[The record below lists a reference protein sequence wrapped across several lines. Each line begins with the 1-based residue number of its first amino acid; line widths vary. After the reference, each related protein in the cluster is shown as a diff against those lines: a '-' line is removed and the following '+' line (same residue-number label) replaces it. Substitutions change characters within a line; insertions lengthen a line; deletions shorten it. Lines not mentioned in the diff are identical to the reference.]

1 MGSKENLKL
10 IKARYEAV
18 NSHDF
23 EKFQSFY
30 GKSISWSDPHLAR
43 AVKGPVAVRRR
54 LESLTAAFPDL
65 KWELGRIFTEG
76 EHVCAEFTF
85 TGTHRGKL
93 DNRGQTISASNQK
106 IRIPAVGVYTVRE
119 NKIVDSKIYYNL
131 EDLKSQQRTAKGR
144 ARKMSRKRKS

>member
-10 IKARYEAV
+10 IRARYEAV

-30 GKSISWSDPHLAR
+30 DKSISWGDPHLAR

-93 DNRGQTISASNQK
+93 DNRGQTINASNQR
-106 IRIPAVGVYTVRE
+106 IRIPAVGVYTVRG
-119 NKIVDSKIYYNL
+119 NKIVDSKIYYNF
-131 EDLKSQQRTAKGR
+131 EDLKSQPRKDKGR
-144 ARKMSRKRKS
+144 ARKTSSKRER

>member
-1 MGSKENLKL
+1 MGSKDNLKL

-23 EKFQSFY
+23 KKFQSFY
-30 GKSISWSDPHLAR
+30 DKSISWGDPHLTR
-43 AVKGPVAVRRR
+43 TVKGPVAVRRR

-93 DNRGQTISASNQK
+93 DNRGKAISASNQR
-106 IRIPAVGVYTVRE
+106 IRIPAVGVYTVRG
-119 NKIVDSKIYYNL
+119 NKIVDSKIYYNF
-131 EDLKSQQRTAKGR
+131 EDLKSQQLTKGP
-144 ARKMSRKRKS
+144 ARKSASKRKR

>member
-1 MGSKENLKL
+1 MSNKGNLKL

-30 GKSISWSDPHLAR
+30 DNSVSWGDPHLER
-43 AVKGPVAVRRR
+43 AVKGPAAVRRR

-76 EHVCAEFTF
+76 ENVCAEFTF

-93 DNRGQTISASNQK
+93 ENRGKAISASNQR
-106 IRIPAVGVYTVRE
+106 IRIPAVGVYTVRG
-119 NKIVDSKIYYNL
+119 NKIVDSKIYYNF
-131 EDLKSQQRTAKGR
+131 EDLKSVKRTAKGR
-144 ARKMSRKRKS
+144 AGKTASKRKR

>member
-1 MGSKENLKL
+1 MSNKGNLKL

-30 GKSISWSDPHLAR
+30 DKSISWEDPHLER
-43 AVKGPVAVRRR
+43 AVKGPAAVRRR
-54 LESLTAAFPDL
+54 LESLTGAFPDL

-76 EHVCAEFTF
+76 ENVCAEFTF

-93 DNRGQTISASNQK
+93 DNRGRAISASNQR
-106 IRIPAVGVYTVRE
+106 IRIPAVGVYTVRG
-119 NKIVDSKIYYNL
+119 NKIVDSKIYYSF
-131 EDLKSQQRTAKGR
+131 EDLKKQPGKAKAA
-144 ARKMSRKRKS
+144 ARKTPRKRKS

>member
-1 MGSKENLKL
+1 MSNKGNLKL

-30 GKSISWSDPHLAR
+30 DKSISWDDPHLER
-43 AVKGPVAVRRR
+43 GVKGPAAVRRR
-54 LESLTAAFPDL
+54 LEDLTGAFPDL

-76 EHVCAEFTF
+76 ENVCAEFTF

-93 DNRGQTISASNQK
+93 DNRGRAISASNQR
-106 IRIPAVGVYTVRE
+106 IRIPAVGVYTVRG
-119 NKIVDSKIYYNL
+119 NKIVDSKIYYSFD
-131 EDLKSQQRTAKGR
+131 DLKRRAGKAKAG
-144 ARKMSRKRKS
+144 ARKTSRKRKS